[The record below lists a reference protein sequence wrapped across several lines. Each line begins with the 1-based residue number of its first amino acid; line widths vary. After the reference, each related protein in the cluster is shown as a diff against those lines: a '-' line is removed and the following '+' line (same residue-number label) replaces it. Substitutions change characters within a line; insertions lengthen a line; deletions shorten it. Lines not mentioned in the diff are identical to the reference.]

1 MQECSAGGEF
11 RRGGVAQRE
20 AQAFRLL
27 TKQNISVFRGI
38 LSRINVKCFFQ
49 KDVLQRHREMSL
61 FSWIFTM
68 NTKVRRSSG
77 WRSNLV
83 GPKLSRSGDAPQ
95 ERLSCVRL
103 VSGAMHER
111 RCKPVVQLAN
121 CQSSCTPD
129 KSSQRLTRCLVAVR
143 VCGAD
148 ADISKASQFVH
159 CDFCVLP
166 YQRWHL
172 IDPRASSRL
181 RALPSSTC
189 ELHERS
195 VLMTCSRTQ
204 RAERTARGLIAFP
217 KRQSVHSA
225 DITNAKQTACHDASG
240 DKSA

>member
-1 MQECSAGGEF
+1 MTLIGKQTPTSQYSRIWAVQGLWGTVEVVGWRQIGYGRKRGETIARMQRGRKKRVVLYIPPADHAEHLSVQRDF
-11 RRGGVAQRE
+11 RQDQRE
-20 AQAFRLL
+20 MF
-27 TKQNISVFRGI
+27 
-38 LSRINVKCFFQ
+38 FFQ

-61 FSWIFTM
+61 FSWILTM

-166 YQRWHL
+166 
-172 IDPRASSRL
+172 
-181 RALPSSTC
+181 T
-189 ELHERS
+189 
-195 VLMTCSRTQ
+195 
-204 RAERTARGLIAFP
+204 RGG
-217 KRQSVHSA
+217 
-225 DITNAKQTACHDASG
+225 T
-240 DKSA
+240 